1 MATIYKICERAS
13 WLAAESDG
21 QFLGT
26 DADERD
32 GFIHFSTA
40 AQLAETAAKHFAQR
54 TDLVLLAV
62 DAEALGLSL
71 VWERSRGGEFFP
83 HLYAPLPLAA
93 VLWSRPLPDAVDG
106 RRAMPELPALI
117 GVFERLAR
125 PFLHAL
131 DPEDAHSLTIKML
144 TCAPLPCATRDDK
157 RLAVRAFGLNFPN
170 PIGMAAGFDKN
181 AEVPDALLRLGFGFV
196 EAGTVT
202 PLPQRGNPRPRVFR
216 LKADRG
222 VINRLGFNS
231 QGAEAVLRR
240 LAARAN
246 AGGIVGINIGANKD
260 TADRV
265 ADYVWLIERF
275 APVASY
281 VTINVSSPNTPGLR
295 NLQQAGALDDLL
307 ARVIDARE
315 RVTRQAG
322 PTPLLLKIAPDL
334 SLAQLDDVVG
344 IARSRQVDGMIV
356 GNTTLTRPASLHEM
370 KIAKEAGGLS
380 GRPLLPLANSDAG
393 RDPRASG
400 GCVCVDRCRRHR
412 FRRRRARQNAC
423 RREPH
428 SALFRAGVLRP
439 WPYCRDQGGAHRRA

>member
-1 MATIYKICERAS
+1 MI
-13 WLAAESDG
+13 
-21 QFLGT
+21 
-26 DADERD
+26 
-32 GFIHFSTA
+32 
-40 AQLAETAAKHFAQR
+40 
-54 TDLVLLAV
+54 
-62 DAEALGLSL
+62 GL
-71 VWERSRGGEFFP
+71 
-83 HLYAPLPLAA
+83 
-93 VLWSRPLPDAVDG
+93 
-106 RRAMPELPALI
+106 
-117 GVFERLAR
+117 FERLAR

-144 TCAPLPCATRDDK
+144 ACAPLPRAAGDDK

-216 LKADRG
+216 LSADRG

-265 ADYVWLIERF
+265 ADYVRLIERF

-281 VTINVSSPNTPGLR
+281 VTINISSPNTPGLR

-315 RVTRQAG
+315 RVTRRAG
-322 PTPLLLKIAPDL
+322 PTPVLLKIAPDL
-334 SLAQLDDVVG
+334 SLAELDDVVG
-344 IARSRQVDGMIV
+344 IARARRVDGMIV
-356 GNTTLTRPASLHEM
+356 GNTTLTRPANLRETE
-370 KIAKEAGGLS
+370 KAKEAGGLS
-380 GRPLLPLANSDAG
+380 GRPLLPLATRMLAETYVRVRECLS
-393 RDPRASG
+393 
-400 GCVCVDRCRRHR
+400 VDRRRRHR
-412 FRRRRARQNAC
+412 FRRPLRSAKSVPVRASFSSIPRWCFRGLGLVA
-423 RREPH
+423 EIK
-428 SALFRAGVLRP
+428 STLIAALERDSLDSLSELVGADAAAVTAEP
-439 WPYCRDQGGAHRRA
+439 WPH